1 MYALGF
7 LNVGTMHSFR
17 FCYRRSIDFTLAS
30 TFHKESI
37 SGKKL
42 ASQARLKA
50 QFHFISYLNSRNL
63 LHNEKY
69 MLQED

>member
-7 LNVGTMHSFR
+7 LNVGTTHSFT
-17 FCYRRSIDFTLAS
+17 FCCRRSIDFPLES

-37 SGKKL
+37 RGRKL

-50 QFHFISYLNSRNL
+50 QFHFISYLNSREL
-63 LHNEKY
+63 LH
-69 MLQED
+69 

>member
-1 MYALGF
+1 MYALVF
-7 LNVGTMHSFR
+7 LNVNTIHSFR
-17 FCYRRSIDFTLAS
+17 FPYRRSMAFTLAS

-37 SGKKL
+37 RGKKL

-50 QFHFISYLNSRNL
+50 QFHFISYLNSREL
-63 LHNEKY
+63 LHTVKY